1 MKDII
6 SCAKAPG
13 AIGPYSQAIRAN
25 GFVFV
30 SGQLPLNVETGSFPD
45 GGIAEQSEQ
54 SLQNLTAILAQ
65 AGCTLDDVVKTTV
78 FLSDIADFAAMNEVY
93 ARHFKAQCPA
103 RSAVEVAN
111 LPKDAM
117 VEIEAIAA
125 YSQK

>member
-1 MKDII
+1 M
-6 SCAKAPG
+6 
-13 AIGPYSQAIRAN
+13 
-25 GFVFV
+25 
-30 SGQLPLNVETGSFPD
+30 LPLRTHEALVRLNGQAMTAFGAATS
-45 GGIAEQSEQ
+45 
-54 SLQNLTAILAQ
+54 QNLTAILAQ

-111 LPKDAM
+111 LPKNAM